1 MDVGYSLEHE
11 FLDDDA
17 SEVLEEEFMDYKIF
31 RMRELY

>member
-17 SEVLEEEFMDYKIF
+17 SEVLEEEFMD
-31 RMRELY
+31 